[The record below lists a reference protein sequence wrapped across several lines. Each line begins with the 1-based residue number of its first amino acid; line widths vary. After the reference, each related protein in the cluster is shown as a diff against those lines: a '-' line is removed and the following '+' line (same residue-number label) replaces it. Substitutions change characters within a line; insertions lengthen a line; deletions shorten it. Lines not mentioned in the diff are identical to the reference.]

1 MIISKIELE
10 NIRSHNKTEIPFTE
24 GINVI
29 TGNTGS
35 GKSSILMSVEYALFG
50 RIGEGK
56 EEGKMLLRRNS
67 SEGKIKITIKNDN
80 DEYEISRGLKR
91 INDSVR
97 NDDSKNYINKN
108 NERVD
113 LQNRASDINSYV
125 KKVLKIE
132 SENPLETFETI
143 TYIKQDELKTL
154 IFETGQYKQE
164 YIDDLLQLNKYLNV
178 YDSTK
183 EIINKI
189 KNEIELDKK
198 ELQLSVDQND
208 IIKIENKINE
218 NKNKI
223 KTLKEEA
230 INNQT
235 LLNDKTVG
243 KSQKE
248 SELEFE
254 RDKKIKFEKISTEIR
269 IKENEKSKLEL
280 EKTRITQKID
290 ETRKDIKPIEKSKI
304 HEIENVINDLEKQ
317 NKLEDENVKKL
328 YEKFFQIEYSYKKA
342 KNETSELQ
350 KEIEDENKNLNKLN
364 LEQEELERQAKNIN
378 EIENKEELA
387 GRVYELDNL
396 IKDLEK
402 ERSQSIEKG
411 FCIMCGNRITDQT
424 HLEKEYSS
432 KISKYKNEIERL
444 TNIAN
449 SIKYSKNELEKNIG
463 LNRIRIENTKNNLLK
478 LESKLKENQN
488 ERKEKEY
495 LDIKEAYEKEK
506 QRSESVL
513 MDLKNARE
521 EMRLIQEQEKK
532 LIEIDSYNNRI
543 DELVKAISNY
553 YLEITQLKEELL
565 EIKFDD
571 KRLSELE
578 NEFKLISEEVN
589 KLNYR
594 LTEIKKETELRSS
607 QLITDEHEK
616 EELER
621 KVKKKEELS
630 KLLDKKENFLKTI
643 SNLREDIRGI
653 REYVRLRFINDF
665 RSLFKT
671 RFEELRNEVD
681 YDIDI
686 DNNYNVIIT
695 AGNEKMDA
703 RSLSGGEKTSVAI
716 AYRLAL
722 SSLAS
727 ILGGIGKNEII
738 IMDEPTSGLDKEDIN
753 ALTNAITKITDLK
766 QIIIVTHED
775 NMKNIAD
782 NVIKLKKESG
792 VSSVY

>member
-1 MIISKIELE
+1 MIISKIKLE
-10 NIRSHNKTEIPFTE
+10 NIRSHHKTEIPFSE

-50 RIGEGK
+50 KIGEGK

-67 SEGKIKITIKNDN
+67 SEGEIKITIKNGN
-80 DEYEISRGLKR
+80 NEYEISRGLKR

-108 NERVD
+108 KERVD

-125 KKVLKIE
+125 NKLLKIE

-164 YIDDLLQLNKYLNV
+164 YIDGLLQLNKYLDV
-178 YDSTK
+178 YDNTK

-208 IIKIENKINE
+208 IIKIENRINE
-218 NKNKI
+218 NQNII
-223 KTLKEEA
+223 KSLEEEA
-230 INNQT
+230 TNNQI
-235 LLNDKTVG
+235 LLNN
-243 KSQKE
+243 KSIEKKQKE
-248 SELEFE
+248 GELEFE
-254 RDKKIKFEKISTEIR
+254 RDKKIKFEKALTEIK
-269 IKENEKSKLEL
+269 IKENEKSKLEI
-280 EKTRITQKID
+280 EKTRVTEKKEEAIKNV
-290 ETRKDIKPIEKSKI
+290 KPIEKSKKD
-304 HEIENVINDLEKQ
+304 EIEKAIKNLEEQ
-317 NKLEDENVKKL
+317 NKLEDENVKKI
-328 YEKFFQIEYSYKKA
+328 YENFFQIEYSYKKA
-342 KNETSELQ
+342 QNEIHELQ
-350 KEIEDENKNLNKLN
+350 KEIENENKTLDKLNK
-364 LEQEELERQAKNIN
+364 EQEEFEKQIKSIT
-378 EIENKEELA
+378 EIENKEEIT
-387 GRVYELDNL
+387 GRVYELNNL

-402 ERSQSIEKG
+402 ELLQSIEQG
-411 FCIMCGNRITDQT
+411 VCIMCGNNISDKA
-424 HLEKEYSS
+424 HLEKEYSN
-432 KISKYKNEIERL
+432 KINRYKKEIERL
-444 TNIAN
+444 TSISSN
-449 SIKYSKNELEKNIG
+449 IKYSKNDLEKNIG
-463 LNRIRIENTKNNLLK
+463 LNKIRIETAKNNLLK
-478 LESKLKENQN
+478 LQSKLKEDQK
-488 ERKEKEY
+488 EEKEKEY
-495 LDIKEAYEKEK
+495 LDIKETYQREK
-506 QRSESVL
+506 QKLENISL
-513 MDLKNARE
+513 QLKNARE
-521 EMRLIQEQEKK
+521 EMKLIQEEEKK
-532 LIEIDSYNNRI
+532 MFEIESYNNRI
-543 DELVKAISNY
+543 DEINKAINNY
-553 YLEITQLKEELL
+553 QQEITELKENLL
-565 EIKFDD
+565 QIKFDD
-571 KRLSELE
+571 KRLSEIE
-578 NEFKLISEEVN
+578 NEFKLISEEIN
-589 KLNYR
+589 KMNYR
-594 LTEIKKETELRSS
+594 ITEIRKETELRKS
-607 QLITDEHEK
+607 QLITDENER

-621 KVKKKEELS
+621 KLKKKEELS
-630 KLLDKKENFLKTI
+630 KLLDEKENFLKTM

-792 VSSVY
+792 ISSVY